1 MKTHVIHLAAHDD
14 YHSTR
19 DQMTWAKS
27 ARILLVLPRKERILR
42 TRLDLVLLDRQ
53 ATALGTQLALVT
65 DDEVVLGNAE
75 ELRIPVFETIK
86 EAQKKTW
93 KVTGKKKP
101 MSFFHKPGR
110 SVGVKEYPNQ
120 SRFRVDLGNT
130 WTRVIVFSLGVF
142 AVIALLLVLLPE
154 AEIEITPATR
164 LQEMQFSIK
173 ADPRVEQ
180 GNISGLVP
188 IRTISIAVTETETR
202 NSSGTITVGDNPATG
217 ELEVRNLTDSEIT
230 VPAGTIFRTLMEPIQ
245 RYQSTK
251 PIKLAPQIGSTSTV
265 PIQAI
270 NPGEA
275 GNVDKGMVTGVEG
288 QIGLWIAVTNP
299 QNLGNGSDR
308 QIAAPTE
315 QDLRELEKALDL
327 ELEKSAFKAI
337 QTASGEGSIILPE
350 SIKIEEVLTQNQ
362 DPEVGTPA
370 DTLTLKTTA
379 QYSGSFIDIKDIQTA
394 ANLILDANLPKGY
407 KPSENPVEV
416 EVLST
421 NELDGSFLIKASRN
435 ISESISSEQISQ
447 FAAGKTPEAFLT
459 SLPGIIAVAEA
470 PRIQIWPFFLGRFP
484 FLSMRIHI
492 KETL

>member
-1 MKTHVIHLAAHDD
+1 M
-14 YHSTR
+14 S
-19 DQMTWAKS
+19 WAKS

-53 ATALGTQLALVT
+53 ATALGAQLALVT

-75 ELRIPVFETIK
+75 DFKVPVFETIK

-101 MSFFHKPGR
+101 MSFFHKPRR
-110 SVGVKEYPNQ
+110 SVGVKENPNQ

-164 LQEMQFSIK
+164 LQEMQFNIK
-173 ADPRVEQ
+173 ADPSVEQ

-188 IRTISIAVTETETR
+188 IRSVSITVTETQTR
-202 NSSGTITVGDNPATG
+202 NSSGTITVGDKFANG
-217 ELEVRNLTDSEIT
+217 DLVVRNLTDSAIT
-230 VPAGTIFRTLMEPIQ
+230 IPAGTIFRTMTEPIQ

-251 PIKLAPQIGSTSTV
+251 PIKLAPQKGSTAKV

-275 GNVDKGMVTGVEG
+275 GNVDKEMVTGVEG

-299 QNLGNGSDR
+299 QNLENGSDR

-315 QDLRELEKALDL
+315 QDLRDLENALDL

-337 QTASGEGSIILPE
+337 QVGSGEGSIILPE
-350 SIKIEEVLTQNQ
+350 SLKIEEVLTQIQ
-362 DPEVGTPA
+362 DPEIGTPS
-370 DTLTLKTTA
+370 DTLTIKATT
-379 QYSGSFIDIKDIQTA
+379 QYSGSFIDVKDIQAT
-394 ANLILDANLPKGY
+394 ANLILDANLPRGY
-407 KPSENPVEV
+407 KPSANPVEV
-416 EVLST
+416 EVLPT
-421 NELDGSFLIKASRN
+421 DEMEGSWRIKASRN
-435 ISESISSEQISQ
+435 ISASISPNQIAQ
-447 FAAGKTPEAFLT
+447 LAAGKTPGAFLT
-459 SLPGIIAVAEA
+459 SLYSVISVAEP
-470 PRIQIWPFFLGRFP
+470 PRIQIRPFFLGRFP

-492 KETL
+492 KESL

>member
-27 ARILLVLPRKERILR
+27 ARILLVLPRKGQILR

-53 ATALGTQLALVT
+53 AIALGAQLALVT
-65 DDEVVLGNAE
+65 DDEVVLGNAG
-75 ELRIPVFETIK
+75 ELKIPVFETIK

-101 MSFFHKPGR
+101 MNFFHKSRRPEL
-110 SVGVKEYPNQ
+110 VKEYPNQ

-130 WTRVIVFSLGVF
+130 WTRLIVFSLGVF

-164 LQEMQFSIK
+164 LQEMQFTIK

-188 IRTISIAVTETETR
+188 MRTISIEVTETETK
-202 NSSGTITVGDNPATG
+202 NSSGTINVGDNPATG

-251 PIKLAPQIGSTSTV
+251 PIKLAPQIGSTAKV

-275 GNVDKGMVTGVEG
+275 GNVEKEMVTGVEG
-288 QIGLWIAVTNP
+288 QIGLWIEVTNP
-299 QNLGNGSDR
+299 QNLENGSDR

-315 QDLRELEKALDL
+315 QDLRDLEKVLAL
-327 ELEKSAFKAI
+327 ELEKSAIKAM
-337 QTASGEGSIILPE
+337 QAAEEGSIILPE
-350 SIKIEEVLTQNQ
+350 SIKIEEVLTQIQ
-362 DPEVGTPA
+362 DPEIGTPA
-370 DTLTLKTTA
+370 DTMTLKSTA
-379 QYSGSFIDIKDIQTA
+379 QYSGSFIDVKDIQNT
-394 ANLILDANLPKGY
+394 ANLIMDANLPKGY

-421 NELDGSFLIKASRN
+421 NELEGSFLIKASRN
-435 ISESISSEQISQ
+435 ISARVSPDQISQ
-447 FAAGKTPEAFLT
+447 FAAGKTPEAFLS
-459 SLPGIIAVAEA
+459 SLPRIIEVGET
-470 PRIQIWPFFLGRFP
+470 PIIQIRPFFLGRFP

-492 KETL
+492 EESL